1 MKIKIKRFNKSI
13 PLPEYKTKGA
23 AGFDLSSREEIIIK
37 AGEIGYAPLNI
48 AIKLPQTHWALISA
62 RSSLHKE
69 GLMMANGI
77 GVGDSDYCGNDDEY
91 KAALFNFSK
100 RDVILEKGQRIAQL
114 LVLPY
119 EKVELEEV
127 EQLEGENRGGFGST
141 GKK

>member
-1 MKIKIKRFNKSI
+1 MKIQIKRFDKSL

-23 AGFDLSSREEIIIK
+23 AALDLYSREEITIK
-37 AGEIGYAPLNI
+37 AGEVGYAPLNV
-48 AIKLPQTHWALISA
+48 AIKLPKDHWALIAA

-77 GVGDSDYCGNDDEY
+77 GVGDSDYCGDDDEY

-100 RDVILEKGQRIAQL
+100 KDATIEKGQRIAQL
-114 LVLPY
+114 LVLPI
-119 EKVELEEV
+119 ERMEVEEV
-127 EQLEGENRGGFGST
+127 EKLEDENRGGFGTT